1 MTALPDRADH
11 RTSLPSVGH
20 ASSALFI
27 LTGAPGSGKT
37 EILSR
42 LGDQFRCVDEPARE
56 ILAEQRATGG
66 RGTWD
71 QDPPLFT
78 HLLLQRSIEKYQTAR
93 RLGGPFIFDRGIPDC
108 IVYAVRA
115 GVDPRPSLEAA
126 EDYRYHPHV
135 LLLEPWEEIYA
146 TDEERVMTF
155 EDTVSFSRSLKEVYE
170 RAGYVLDI
178 VQPGSIMDRVAFV
191 RSAVE
196 QHLSMI

>member
-1 MTALPDRADH
+1 MRG
-11 RTSLPSVGH
+11 RTCP
-20 ASSALFI
+20 
-27 LTGAPGSGKT
+27 
-37 EILSR
+37 R
-42 LGDQFRCVDEPARE
+42 DQ
-56 ILAEQRATGG
+56 LAEQRATGG

-78 HLLLQRSIEKYQTAR
+78 HLLLQRWIEKYQTAR

-115 GVDPRPSLEAA
+115 RVDPRPSLEAA

-196 QHLSMI
+196 QHLSIDLTGADLATLIAMADTDEVVRLRLLRAIRDLGV